1 MRTLAQPSSGARRG
15 FTLIECLAYIAVL
28 GVLMSVGSYTVSK
41 AWDQSRLLNRNA
53 QDISQ
58 TLRTGER
65 WRADIRAA
73 TGLVVVASSATN
85 ELVRMAART
94 GPVEY
99 QFAAG
104 EIRRRAGTNAPWVTV
119 LSRVQTSA
127 MQRIQ
132 RAGVSGWRWE
142 LELAPLEKHARLR
155 PLFTFT
161 AVPGEEVTR

>member
-1 MRTLAQPSSGARRG
+1 MRILTQPAFAARRG

-28 GVLMSVGSYTVSK
+28 GVLMSVGSFTVSK

-53 QDISQ
+53 QDIGQ

-65 WRADIRAA
+65 WRAEIRAA
-73 TGLVVVASSATN
+73 TGIVVTDSSPTN
-85 ELVRMAART
+85 KLVRLTTRT
-94 GPVEY
+94 GPVDY

-127 MQRIQ
+127 MQRIE
-132 RAGVSGWRWE
+132 RESVTGWRWE
-142 LELAPLEKHARLR
+142 LELAPLEKHGRLR

-161 AVPGEEVTR
+161 AVPGKEMTP